1 MLRRVVPFVLVL
13 AAGALAGPELAS
25 AQSAGGPAGIIPL
38 GPPAWIGVTMDKGGD
53 TGVKVEHV
61 VRGGPADKAGV
72 KTGDRIVGIEGKNV
86 TQPAEVSRTVTSHKA
101 GETVTL
107 SVERGGNSINASII
121 LAARPSSDE
130 ILKMDLV
137 GAGAPAFVNA
147 KPLTGAP
154 ASLASLKGRVV
165 VLDFW
170 ASWCGPC
177 RMIAPKL
184 STLKNRFGAQ
194 GPSVVG
200 MTTDDPEHAALFA
213 ERHGMTYP
221 SLSDQN
227 GDTNKA
233 YGIVGLP
240 TVIIIDKKGVVRD
253 VFVGYD
259 SSVEVKMEQLVKTLL
274 AEPAPKDAPAG
285 AAVPPPSVPRPEGR

>member
-1 MLRRVVPFVLVL
+1 MIRRVAPLLVAL
-13 AAGALAGPELAS
+13 AAVAAS
-25 AQSAGGPAGIIPL
+25 DAARAQSGSGPAGIIPL
-38 GPPAWIGVTMDKGGD
+38 GPPAWIGVTMDPGGD
-53 TGVKVEHV
+53 TGVRVEHV

-72 KTGDRIVGIEGKNV
+72 KTGDRIVSIDGAAV
-86 TQPAEVSRTVTSHKA
+86 TRPIQVSRTVTAKKA
-101 GETVTL
+101 GDTVALT
-107 SVERGGNSINASII
+107 VERGGSSINASIA
-121 LAARPSSDE
+121 LAARPSGDE

-137 GAGAPAFVNA
+137 GAPAPAFANA

-177 RMIAPKL
+177 RMLAPKL

-194 GPSVVG
+194 GLSVVG
-200 MTTDDPEHAALFA
+200 ITSDDAEHAALFA

-221 SLSDQN
+221 SLSDP
-227 GDTNKA
+227 GSDTNKS

-240 TVIIIDKKGVVRD
+240 TVVVIDKKGVVRD
-253 VFVGYD
+253 VFVGFD
-259 SSVEVKMEQLVKTLL
+259 PSDTKLEQVVKTLL
-274 AEPAPKDAPAG
+274 AEAAPKDAPAS
-285 AAVPPPSVPRPEGR
+285 ASVPPPSVPRPEGR

>member
-1 MLRRVVPFVLVL
+1 MIRRFAPFVLAFVASAL
-13 AAGALAGPELAS
+13 AAPEIAS
-25 AQSAGGPAGIIPL
+25 AQGAGPAGIIPL

-53 TGVKVEHV
+53 TGVRVEHV

-72 KTGDRIVGIEGKNV
+72 RSGDRIVGIEGKSV
-86 TQPAEVSRTVTSHKA
+86 TQPAEVSRTVTARKA
-101 GETVTL
+101 GEIITVA
-107 SVERGGNSINASII
+107 VERGGNSINASIT
-121 LAARPSSDE
+121 LASRPSSDE

-137 GAGAPAFVNA
+137 GAPAPAFVNA

-154 ASLASLKGRVV
+154 SSLASLKGRVV
-165 VLDFW
+165 VVDFW

-177 RMIAPKL
+177 RMLAPKL

-194 GPSVVG
+194 GLSVVG
-200 MTTDDPEHAALFA
+200 ITSDDAEHAAVFA

-221 SLSDQN
+221 SLSDPN
-227 GDTNKA
+227 ADTNKA

-240 TVIIIDKKGVVRD
+240 TVVIIDKKGVVRD

-259 SSVEVKMEQLVKTLL
+259 PSVEAKMEQTVKTLL

>member
-1 MLRRVVPFVLVL
+1 MIRRVAPLL
-13 AAGALAGPELAS
+13 IALATVAAPAVAE
-25 AQSAGGPAGIIPL
+25 AQGGGPAGIIPL
-38 GPPAWIGVTMDKGGD
+38 GPPAWMGVTMDKGGD
-53 TGVKVEHV
+53 TGVRIEHV

-72 KTGDRIVGIEGKNV
+72 KNGDRIVAIEGKSVTRAGEVSGTV
-86 TQPAEVSRTVTSHKA
+86 TQHKA
-101 GETVTL
+101 GETITL
-107 SVERGGNSINASII
+107 SVERGGNAINASVM

-137 GAGAPAFVNA
+137 GAPAPAFVNA

-165 VLDFW
+165 VVDFW

-177 RMIAPKL
+177 RMLAPKL

-194 GPSVVG
+194 GLSVVG
-200 MTTDDPEHAALFA
+200 ITSDDAERAAVFA

-221 SLSDQN
+221 SLSDPN
-227 GDTNKA
+227 ADTNRA
-233 YGIVGLP
+233 YGIIGLP
-240 TVIIIDKKGVVRD
+240 TVVVIDKKGVVRD

-259 SSVEVKMEQLVKTLL
+259 PSVEAKMEQIVKALL

-285 AAVPPPSVPRPEGR
+285 AAVPSPSVPRPEGR

>member
-1 MLRRVVPFVLVL
+1 MLRRFAPFVLAL
-13 AAGALAGPELAS
+13 AAGALAAPETAR
-25 AQSAGGPAGIIPL
+25 AEGAGPAGIIPL

-53 TGVKVEHV
+53 TGVRVEHV

-72 KTGDRIVGIEGKNV
+72 KSGDRIVGIEGKSV
-86 TQPAEVSRTVTSHKA
+86 TVPVEISRAVTSRKA
-101 GETVTL
+101 GETIAL
-107 SVERGGNSINASII
+107 SVERGGNPINASVV
-121 LAARPSSDE
+121 LASRPSSDE

-137 GAGAPAFVNA
+137 GVPAPAFVNA
-147 KPLTGAP
+147 KPLGGAP

-165 VLDFW
+165 VVDFW

-177 RMIAPKL
+177 RMLAPKL

-194 GPSVVG
+194 GLSVVG
-200 MTTDDPEHAALFA
+200 ITSDDAEHAALFA

-221 SLSDQN
+221 SLSDPAA
-227 GDTNKA
+227 DTNKA
-233 YGIVGLP
+233 YGIIGLP
-240 TVIIIDKKGVVRD
+240 TVVVVDKKGVVRD

-259 SSVEVKMEQLVKTLL
+259 PSVEAKMDQIVKTLL

-285 AAVPPPSVPRPEGR
+285 AGAPPPSVPRPAGR

>member
-1 MLRRVVPFVLVL
+1 MIRRVVPSILAL
-13 AAGALAGPELAS
+13 AASAFVAPEVAS
-25 AQSAGGPAGIIPL
+25 AQGAGPAGIIPL

-53 TGVKVEHV
+53 IGVRVEHV
-61 VRGGPADKAGV
+61 VRGGPADKAGM
-72 KTGDRIVGIEGKNV
+72 KSGDRIVGIEGKNV
-86 TQPAEVSRTVTSHKA
+86 TQPQEVSRTVTSHKA
-101 GETVTL
+101 GETITL
-107 SVERGGNSINASII
+107 SVERGGNSVNASVV
-121 LAARPSSDE
+121 LASRPSSDE

-137 GAGAPAFVNA
+137 GAPAPAFVNA

-165 VLDFW
+165 VVDFW

-177 RMIAPKL
+177 RMLAPKL

-194 GPSVVG
+194 GLSVVG
-200 MTTDDPEHAALFA
+200 ITSDDAEHAAVFA

-221 SLSDQN
+221 SLSDAN
-227 GDTNKA
+227 ADTNKA

-240 TVIIIDKKGVVRD
+240 TVVVIDKKGVVRD

-259 SSVEVKMEQLVKTLL
+259 PSVEAKMEQVVKTLL
-274 AEPAPKDAPAG
+274 AEPAPKDAPAN
-285 AAVPPPSVPRPEGR
+285 AAVPPPSVPRPDGR